1 MNKTYN
7 IEEEKKLTNKRK
19 LVDETIDTI
28 KVSKY
33 EVVRKMFNALKTET
47 EELKKI
53 LFEDLAVT
61 VKAKDKAE
69 KISKIAFNLQA
80 CLDHDNGGPISENLM
95 WLYRFIRYM
104 AKRIQDNDDMNYV
117 QPAFKVISLLNE
129 AWEEIPEEFR
139 DKRAA

>member
-1 MNKTYN
+1 
-7 IEEEKKLTNKRK
+7 
-19 LVDETIDTI
+19 
-28 KVSKY
+28 
-33 EVVRKMFNALKTET
+33 
-47 EELKKI
+47 
-53 LFEDLAVT
+53 
-61 VKAKDKAE
+61 
-69 KISKIAFNLQA
+69 
-80 CLDHDNGGPISENLM
+80 M